1 MLVNSNTVK
10 YNVIREKANITV
22 CPKDKEA
29 ALQQLNAEKDVYKR
43 QALGALSC
51 RMVLITNH

>member
-1 MLVNSNTVK
+1 MRQIVIFMLVNSNTVK

-29 ALQQLNAEKDVYKR
+29 ALQQLNAEKINVKDTMIKR
-43 QALGALSC
+43 L
-51 RMVLITNH
+51 R